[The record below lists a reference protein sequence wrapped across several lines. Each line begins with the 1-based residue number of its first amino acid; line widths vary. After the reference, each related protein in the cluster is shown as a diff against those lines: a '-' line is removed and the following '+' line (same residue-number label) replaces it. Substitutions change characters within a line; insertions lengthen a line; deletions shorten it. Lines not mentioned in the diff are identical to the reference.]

1 MKSQISDR
9 PITVGLISLGCA
21 KNLIDSEI
29 IIGHLAQAGMILTP
43 EPELADVLIVNTC
56 SFIHTAK
63 QESIDAVFGAVND
76 RNADPARARQ
86 KIIVAGCLSQR
97 FASQL
102 PGIMPEVDAFI
113 GLDQITKVAP
123 IIARLLGK
131 QDSPARATTEGP
143 TATNDPRDFV
153 TLKPQYVPDAATPRY
168 RLTPDHYAYVKIAEG
183 CNHTCSFCII
193 PQIRGHHRSRTQ
205 LSVLREVESLVRS
218 GVKEIN
224 LISQDTTYFG
234 MDHWQGP
241 RPKPGSPVDSSRGD
255 SLCTLLRAI
264 NNLEGDFWVRL
275 LYTHPAHWSDE
286 LIHTIA
292 ACDKVA
298 KYVDIPLQ
306 HISDRMLDAM
316 RRVTRADDIRSLLR
330 RMRAG
335 IPGLGIRTTF
345 IVGFPGE
352 TEEDFSQLLEFIREF
367 RFERAGVFQY
377 SREEG
382 TRAYQMDGQLHHM
395 TRKSRWS
402 RAMAE
407 LQRIA
412 GETNQ
417 AQVGKQVRVLVEQ
430 PGVARTQW
438 DAPKIDG
445 SVMVDASLPVGQF
458 ARITIGGWH
467 GYDLVAA
474 K

>member
-1 MKSQISDR
+1 MST
-9 PITVGLISLGCA
+9 TVGLISLGCA
-21 KNLIDSEI
+21 KNLIDSEVM
-29 IIGHLAQAGMILTP
+29 IGHLAQAGMSLTP
-43 EPELADVLIVNTC
+43 DPELADVLIINTC
-56 SFIHTAK
+56 SFIDMAK
-63 QESIDAVFGAVND
+63 QESIDAIFGAVKD
-76 RNADPARARQ
+76 RSEDPDRERQ

-97 FASQL
+97 FAKDL

-123 IIARLLGK
+123 IIENLLGK
-131 QDSPARATTEGP
+131 QNDSEVQKTEGP
-143 TATNDPRDFV
+143 SATEDPRDFV
-153 TLKPQYVPDAATPRY
+153 TLKPQYVPDYSTPRI
-168 RLTPDHYAYVKIAEG
+168 RLTPDHFAYVKIAEG
-183 CNHTCSFCII
+183 CNHTCTFCII
-193 PQIRGHHRSRTQ
+193 PTIRGKHRSRTQ
-205 LSVLREVESLVRS
+205 DSVVREVEALVKS

-234 MDHWQGP
+234 MDQWEGK
-241 RPKPGSPVDSSRGD
+241 RPTPSSPVDSTRGE
-255 SLCTLLRAI
+255 SLSTLLREI
-264 NNLEGDFWVRL
+264 NKIEGDFWVRL

-286 LIHTIA
+286 LITTIA
-292 ACDKVA
+292 ECDKVA

-306 HISDRMLDAM
+306 HISDRMLTAM
-316 RRVTRADDIRSLLR
+316 KRVTSGDYIRDLLR

-352 TEEDFSQLLEFIREF
+352 TEEDFQELLEFIEEF

-377 SREEG
+377 SQEEG
-382 TRAYQMDGQLHHM
+382 TRANKMDGHLHHA

-402 RAMAE
+402 RSMAA
-407 LQRIA
+407 LQKIA

-438 DAPKIDG
+438 DAPEIDG
-445 SVMVDASLPVGQF
+445 SVMVDESIPVGEF
-458 ARITIGGWH
+458 ADITIGDWR

-474 K
+474 R

>member
-1 MKSQISDR
+1 MS
-9 PITVGLISLGCA
+9 PTVGLISLGCA
-21 KNLIDSEI
+21 KNLIDSEVM
-29 IIGHLAQAGMILTP
+29 IGHLAQAGMTLTP
-43 EPELADVLIVNTC
+43 DPELADVLIVNTC
-56 SFIHTAK
+56 SFIDLAK
-63 QESIDAVFGAVND
+63 KESIDAVFGAVKD
-76 RNADPARARQ
+76 RAADPQRARQ

-97 FASQL
+97 FATEL

-123 IIARLLGK
+123 IIQHLLGNGDAAGVAK
-131 QDSPARATTEGP
+131 TEGP
-143 TATNDPRDFV
+143 AATDDPRDFV
-153 TLKPQYVPDAATPRY
+153 TLKPRFVPDYMTPRF
-168 RLTPDHYAYVKIAEG
+168 RLTPAHYAYVKIAEG
-183 CNHTCSFCII
+183 CNHTCTFCII
-193 PQIRGHHRSRTQ
+193 PQIRGMHRSRTQ
-205 LSVLREVESLVRS
+205 DSVVREVTALVQS
-218 GVKEIN
+218 GVREIN

-234 MDHWQGP
+234 MDRWQGP
-241 RPKPGSPVDSSRGD
+241 RPKPGSPVDSNRGE
-255 SLCTLLRAI
+255 SLGTLLRAI
-264 NNLEGDFWVRL
+264 NGIPGDFWVRL

-306 HISDRMLDAM
+306 HISDHMLTAM
-316 RRVTRADDIRSLLR
+316 KRVTSGDSIRDLLR

-352 TEEDFSQLLEFIREF
+352 TEADFEELMEFIREF

-377 SREEG
+377 SKEEG
-382 TRAYQMDGQLHHM
+382 TRAYQMDGHLHHM
-395 TRKSRWS
+395 TRKRRWS

-417 AQVGKQVRVLVEQ
+417 AQVGKRVRVLVEQ
-430 PGVARTQW
+430 PGVARTPW
-438 DAPKIDG
+438 DAPEIDG
-445 SVMVDASLPVGQF
+445 SVMVDESLPVGRF
-458 ARITIGGWH
+458 ADITIGDWR
-467 GYDLVAA
+467 GYDLVAER
-474 K
+474 